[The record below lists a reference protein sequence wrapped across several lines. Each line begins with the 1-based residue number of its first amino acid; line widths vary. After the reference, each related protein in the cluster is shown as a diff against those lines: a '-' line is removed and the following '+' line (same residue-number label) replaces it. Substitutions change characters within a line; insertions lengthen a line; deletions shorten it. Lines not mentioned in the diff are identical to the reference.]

1 MKKLFLFM
9 VSLFMI
15 QGIATAMEKK
25 ISMDKLPKAAQ
36 TFIMKNLTT
45 DNVTS
50 IMMEDDMDYRVM
62 WKDGTKV
69 EFDKMGMWKDIEAGK
84 GGSVPMSVVPKEIQ
98 TVLMASHKGAMVQ
111 KIEKESSGGYE
122 LKLSD
127 GKELKFNSMFK
138 QIWD

>member
-1 MKKLFLFM
+1 M
-9 VSLFMI
+9 VSLFMV
-15 QGIATAMEKK
+15 QGTTMAMDKK

-50 IMMEDDMDYRVM
+50 IMMDDDMDYWVM

-69 EFDKMGMWKDIEAGK
+69 EFDKMGMWKDIESGK
-84 GGSVPMSVVPKEIQ
+84 GGSVPMSVIPKEIQ
-98 TVLMASHKGAMVQ
+98 TVLMASHKGVMVK

-138 QIWD
+138 QVWD